1 MATRTVD
8 GIKFTKSQHTHSW
21 EAKEQGIEIFP
32 TFTGNMCS
40 QVAYYYIRVNGKGSQ
55 EHTLAQAMKSAV
67 KAFNYKPQVQA

>member
-8 GIKFTKSQHTHSW
+8 GIKFTKSTHTHSW

-40 QVAYYYIRVNGKGSQ
+40 QVSYYHIRVNGKRIQ
-55 EHTLAQAMKSAV
+55 EHTLSEAMKSAA
-67 KAFNYKPQVQA
+67 KTFNHNR